1 MLKYIF
7 SIPPDDASFL
17 QNLRLFLICQ
27 VGPAIESTIIFCTV
41 WWYINN
47 HTWMCYLNL
56 SCFCISSSFE
66 PSNDL
71 FTTNDKCEVYRNL
84 HLIFLSCFCIISP
97 FEPSDDLCTTN
108 EKCEVYRNLHFIFL
122 TFLFYLMSEPLYIAY
137 MCDLSNLWAS
147 VNVYNWVNK
156 PSCLKKQFAFQILGL
171 Y

>member
-1 MLKYIF
+1 
-7 SIPPDDASFL
+7 
-17 QNLRLFLICQ
+17 
-27 VGPAIESTIIFCTV
+27 
-41 WWYINN
+41 
-47 HTWMCYLNL
+47 MCYLNL

-122 TFLFYLMSEPLYIAY
+122 TVLFYLMSEPLYIPY
-137 MCDLSNLWAS
+137 ICDLSNL
-147 VNVYNWVNK
+147 
-156 PSCLKKQFAFQILGL
+156 
-171 Y
+171 